1 MAKSPN
7 QKLKLL
13 YLARILGDR
22 TDEEHPMTIGDMIT
36 ALGQQGIEAER
47 KSLYDDIEA
56 LNGFGMDIETRKT
69 RTFGYYVGSRPF
81 ELPELKLLV
90 DAVQCSRFITTKK
103 SADLIRKIEGLTS
116 RGLASQ
122 LQRQVFLTNRVKTLN
137 ESIYYN
143 VDKLHTAI
151 FEQRQATFRYYEYT
165 LDKRERFRR
174 NGERYTVNPC
184 ALTWDNENYYLIAYD
199 APGERYRH
207 YRVDRMA
214 QVEILQDRPR
224 DPVPETPEFDLSRYT
239 RSLFTMFAGEEEMV
253 EMEFDNS
260 LISVVI
266 DRFGKDVPFSRPK
279 PDRFRIHAKIATSPP
294 FLSWIV
300 QFGANACVVGPPSIV
315 EKMRQMLLDA
325 QSCYAGACQ
334 EGNP

>member
-13 YLARILGDR
+13 YLARILNDR
-22 TDEEHPMTIGDMIT
+22 TDEDHPITIGEMIS

-56 LNGFGMDIETRKT
+56 LGGFGMDIEKRKT

-81 ELPELKLLV
+81 ELAELKLLV

-103 SADLIRKIEGLTS
+103 SADLIQKIESLTS
-116 RGLASQ
+116 RGLAGQ
-122 LQRQVFLTNRVKTLN
+122 LHRQVYLTNRVKTLN

-143 VDKLHTAI
+143 VDKMHTAI
-151 FEQRQATFRYYEYT
+151 YERRQATFRYYEYT

-174 NGERYTVNPC
+174 NGARYIVNPC

-199 APGERYRH
+199 TPGQKYRH

-214 QVEILQDRPR
+214 QVEVLEDHPR
-224 DPVPETPEFDLSRYT
+224 DPVPDTPEFDLSRYT

-260 LISVVI
+260 LVGVVI
-266 DRFGKDVPFSRPK
+266 DRFGKEVPFSRTK
-279 PDRFRIHAKIATSPP
+279 PERFRIHAKIATSPP

-300 QFGANACVVGPPSIV
+300 QFGAKACVVGPPSIV
-315 EKMRQMLLDA
+315 EKMRLMLLDA
-325 QSCYAGACQ
+325 QSCYSADCRDG
-334 EGNP
+334 GS